1 VHRSPADHSPP
12 WDPRPGEPPAGERS
26 ATFAAA
32 LSARLPPLISPEQ
45 EARAFWRMR
54 WRLVSTLLAQAFSG
68 ARFRMSTIAL
78 LSIGLWAALFGL
90 FFEGF
95 QFLENAIPDPY
106 LHDQTLRKIFGMF
119 FVTLMVMLVFSTA
132 IILYSSLFKAADVAL
147 LLTLPGRAERVFLN
161 KFQEALL
168 MSSWA
173 FILLGSPMLVAYGIV
188 VPAPWHYYA
197 MLVPFLVAFVYVPA
211 ALGALACL
219 VIVHRLPQ
227 RPSQV
232 LSAACVAGLAL
243 ALWLLWSLT
252 RGTQSNLLTPGWF
265 EEMLSRLRIAENR
278 LLPSWWLSTGLLE
291 SAQRDVR
298 LVADS
303 VLFLALLIANAL
315 FLRQVALWT
324 AARIYR
330 PAYRRLHGRYFARRR
345 TTATPIDRVLLHLTR
360 FLSPQI
366 RLLIVKDFRLF
377 RRDPMQWSQFL
388 IFTGLLVLYF
398 FNIRSFSYDITYA
411 SWVNV
416 VSFLN
421 VSVVGLLL
429 STFTTRFIFPMIS
442 LEGRRFWLLGLL
454 PLRRRTILWSK
465 FAFAVGASLVP
476 SSLLILLSD
485 AILRVDGTILACH
498 QLTCVVLCLGLS
510 GIAVGLGAKMPN
522 LREQSPAR
530 IAAGFGGTLTLV
542 ASTLYILA
550 VVALT
555 AIPCHFY
562 VAGSPPHLSE
572 VFGVSIRFFE
582 WVRVWFFA
590 GIAGSI
596 LLGIV
601 ATVTPLVIGFRAF
614 DRLEL

>member
-1 VHRSPADHSPP
+1 VHRRPADNPP
-12 WDPRPGEPPAGERS
+12 QRAPRPAEPPAGRRS
-26 ATFAAA
+26 AATAA
-32 LSARLPPLISPEQ
+32 LAAQLPPLTSPEQ
-45 EARAFWRMR
+45 EARAFLQMR
-54 WRLVSTLLAQAFSG
+54 RRLVSTLLVQTFSG
-68 ARFRMSTIAL
+68 ARFRISTIAL

-95 QFLENAIPDPY
+95 QFLDNAITDPY
-106 LHDQTLRKIFGMF
+106 LHDQTVRKIFGMF

-132 IILYSSLFKAADVAL
+132 IILYSSLFKAADVPFL
-147 LLTLPGRAERVFLN
+147 LALPGRAERVFLN
-161 KFQEALL
+161 KFQEAIL

-173 FILLGSPMLVAYGIV
+173 FILLGSPMLVAYGMV

-197 MLVPFLVAFVYVPA
+197 MLVPFLIAFVYVPA

-232 LSAACVAGLAL
+232 LVAACVAGAAL
-243 ALWLLWSLT
+243 ALWFLWSLT

-278 LLPSWWLSTGLLE
+278 LLPSWWLSAGLLE
-291 SAQRDVR
+291 SAQRDLR

-315 FLRQVALWT
+315 FFRQVALWT

-330 PAYRRLHGRYFARRR
+330 PAYRSLHGRRFARRQAA
-345 TTATPIDRVLLHLTR
+345 ATPIDRVLLRLTL
-360 FLSPQI
+360 FLPSQV

-377 RRDPMQWSQFL
+377 RRDPVQWSQFL

-398 FNIRSFSYDITYA
+398 LNIRSFSYDIAYA

-442 LEGRRFWLLGLL
+442 LEGRRFWVLGLL

-465 FAFAVGASLVP
+465 FAFAVGASLAP
-476 SSLLILLSD
+476 SSLLVLLSD
-485 AILRVDGTILACH
+485 AILRVDATILACH
-498 QLTCVVLCLGLS
+498 QLTCVVLCLGLA

-542 ASTLYILA
+542 VSTLYILA
-550 VVALT
+550 VVVLT

-562 VAGSPPHLSE
+562 VVGSAPNLSE
-572 VFGVSIRFFE
+572 IFGVSLRFFE

-596 LLGIV
+596 LLGII
-601 ATVTPLVIGFRAF
+601 ATVMPLVIGFRAF
-614 DRLEL
+614 DRLEI